1 MSKSSSIFVCGYLRG
16 SHGKI
21 GFRVQA
27 SWMDGT
33 RKWTY
38 FSRPHAKV
46 QFSLLALTH
55 FKFFTSS
62 PYCFHSSLSF
72 SPLLSISFSS
82 LLSSSPLL
90 SSPRGS
96 GREAAWRRATRWWGS
111 DRPRGGWRRGGEA
124 RRPGRW
130 GDHQQFGGAQLRLRS
145 ADGRVEG
152 RAPPRLQLEEDARH
166 GGGAHGRRRSAC
178 SCRLVR
184 DCGRT
189 RKAAWGDGDC
199 HPPGSGGGGRH
210 DGGGR

>member
-82 LLSSSPLL
+82 LLSSSPLPLSRWFLFPLPAFAFL
-90 SSPRGS
+90 SSSSFRPLLSFLFCFFFFSLSTTQANRCSTSKGQHPYRGYL
-96 GREAAWRRATRWWGS
+96 GLVLAT
-111 DRPRGGWRRGGEA
+111 
-124 RRPGRW
+124 
-130 GDHQQFGGAQLRLRS
+130 
-145 ADGRVEG
+145 
-152 RAPPRLQLEEDARH
+152 
-166 GGGAHGRRRSAC
+166 
-178 SCRLVR
+178 
-184 DCGRT
+184 
-189 RKAAWGDGDC
+189 
-199 HPPGSGGGGRH
+199 
-210 DGGGR
+210 